1 MIILNT
7 ENKSSIAKAVLSGV
21 KEAPKLTDF
30 AGLNVIFLDQ
40 EMLRIEILYSYPQLG
55 GSDVNTYYTEK
66 WLTFMDRNSL
76 PNIRQQIKSF
86 SEFYTSDFTGIAL
99 YKPGEIM
106 DNLNPFVA
114 IVFIENGKIR
124 FDFVVLLMLIDFWK
138 NNRDRV
144 EIKNK
149 NISILNP
156 YHKWI
161 KRNYNFNSWGKRVE

>member
-30 AGLNVIFLDQ
+30 AGLNIILLDQ
-40 EMLRIEILYSYPQLG
+40 EMLRIEMLYSYPQLG

-66 WLTFMDRNSL
+66 RLTFMDRSSL
-76 PNIRQQIKSF
+76 PSIKRQIKSF
-86 SEFYTSDFTGIAL
+86 SEFYIPDLTAIAL
-99 YKPGEIM
+99 YKSNEIM

-114 IVFIENGKIR
+114 IVLIENGEIR
-124 FDFVVLLMLIDFWK
+124 FDFVVLSMLIDFWK

-156 YHKWI
+156 YHRWI
-161 KRNYNFNSWGKRVE
+161 K